1 MVMTWIPGNC
11 IFIGYTNPK
20 IKVMLTV
27 FISVE
32 TTFIYGLQ

>member
-1 MVMTWIPGNC
+1 MIWIPGNC
-11 IFIGYTNPK
+11 IFIDYTNLK